1 MAIGKKY
8 PEVLRISDPLLIRID
23 RHSLLVN
30 DTTFWAKIKNGI
42 QWKGFMVY
50 VSGTNM
56 PIYED
61 KKDVLESRDARSVEA
76 YLKQE
81 AENWIDAL
89 QEAILEK
96 KNDNEIK
103 RAIDRLCWQM
113 HYDITDSNTDFTRA
127 FSEQNFSDNM
137 TVDVKS
143 NNNGLL
149 TIPET
154 MTDSAHIITGGDSG
168 GSSYGSLYDIS
179 SKLNTINSTVDTK
192 IGTLN
197 SNITSFD
204 SHMNASGTGTLVT
217 LNTSITTIDTH
228 MNDSSSGT
236 IVALSDKMNKVAI
249 NLKSDSDTYTISK
262 ALRDGSSEESV
273 SGQLKLQTTE
283 ITNGLGSSGA
293 INTSL
298 TSIGTTTSDI
308 KTSTSNINRS
318 VGSIGD
324 TANGSLVAYVTR
336 VDSNISTIKTNTGT
350 IDANIGTISTNTGTV
365 VTKIGSGTGTSAT
378 VLGALDR
385 IKYTLGGDASTT
397 MWTNISDIGSY
408 LNMSKVSISGGYTA
422 LMVANYPQS

>member
-23 RHSLLVN
+23 KHSLLVN

-61 KKDVLESRDARSVEA
+61 KKDVPESRDARSVEA

-89 QEAILEK
+89 QEAVLEK

-113 HYDITDSNTDFTRA
+113 HYDITESNTDFTRV

-137 TVDVKS
+137 TIDVKVTDPQQQP
-143 NNNGLL
+143 NGLL

-192 IGTLN
+192 MGTLN

-217 LNTSITTIDTH
+217 LSTSITTIDTH

-236 IVALSDKMNKVAI
+236 IVALSDKMNKVAL

-298 TSIGTTTSDI
+298 SSISGTTSDI
-308 KTSTSNINRS
+308 KNAVGTTYTTDGTLISNLKNTITRIGNTSDTNSTTLLGHLNR
-318 VGSIGD
+318 I
-324 TANGSLVAYVTR
+324 R
-336 VDSNISTIKTNTGT
+336 F
-350 IDANIGTISTNTGTV
+350 
-365 VTKIGSGTGTSAT
+365 
-378 VLGALDR
+378 
-385 IKYTLGGDASTT
+385 TLGGDASTT
-397 MWTNISDIGSY
+397 LWTNVNSIQSDTDNMDNNTQYVKNQIHDAVRVADGSTCF
-408 LNMSKVSISGGYTA
+408 LTWNKTSTWGT
-422 LMVANYPQS
+422 